1 MKYYHARWSRA
12 LVVMSVISSVILI
25 GVSAALLARGAVRF
39 AAAFPLLV
47 LAGGALFTIRGYS
60 VRSGLLLVH
69 RLGWNTQLPLHQL
82 QSAQFQPDAMKGSLR
97 VFGNGGL
104 FSFTGLY
111 RNRQLGSYR
120 AFVTDLRHT
129 VVLRFPT
136 RNVVVSPAEPEDF
149 VREVGSS
156 S

>member
-12 LVVMSVISSVILI
+12 LVVMSVLSTAILI
-25 GVSAALLARGAVRF
+25 GVSVAVFAKSRAPF
-39 AAAFPLLV
+39 AAALPLLV

-60 VRSGLLLVH
+60 VRPGRLLVH
-69 RLGWNTQLPLHQL
+69 RLGWSTQLPLHDL
-82 QSAQFQPDAMKGSLR
+82 QSAQFQSDAMKGSLR

-111 RNRQLGSYR
+111 RNRELGSYR

-136 RNVVVSPAEPEDF
+136 QCVVVSPSDPEDF
-149 VREVGSS
+149 VREVRNTS
-156 S
+156 